1 MSTALEIQ
9 RSRTVALPLET
20 RAPVLDRVRRT
31 LIQEAERV
39 ESTNGVEAFYSDGVI
54 RIRAAGAE
62 PACQILVESSSPTRA
77 DALLDRA
84 VTLVSDLVRAL
95 GTGDSAGDMWC
106 APE

>member
-20 RAPVLDRVRRT
+20 RVWVLDRVRRT
-31 LIQEAERV
+31 LVQEAERV
-39 ESTNGVEAFYSDGVI
+39 DSTEGVEAYYPDGVI
-54 RIRAAGAE
+54 RFRAAGEE
-62 PACQILVESSSPTRA
+62 PVCQILAESSSPARA
-77 DALLDRA
+77 EALLDRGA
-84 VTLVSDLVRAL
+84 TLVGDLVRAL